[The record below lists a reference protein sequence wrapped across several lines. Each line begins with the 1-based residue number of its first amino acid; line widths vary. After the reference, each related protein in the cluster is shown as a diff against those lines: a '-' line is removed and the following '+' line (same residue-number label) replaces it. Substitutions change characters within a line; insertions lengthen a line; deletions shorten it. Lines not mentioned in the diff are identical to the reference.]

1 MKEPQGQLQAYQH
14 LHHGGAGRKEQE
26 IENLFENIMTENYP
40 TLMKEIEIQ
49 VQDAQRVPNKM
60 NPKRHIPRHIII
72 KMPKAKVKER
82 MLKAVR
88 EKQSVTYKGAP
99 IRLSTDFYK
108 ETLQA
113 RREWQEIFKVM
124 KTKNLQPR
132 LLYPAK
138 LSLRVEGQIKFPT
151 QEKAKGVHHPQ
162 NSYYKKC

>member
-1 MKEPQGQLQAYQH
+1 MKKPQRQLQANQH

-88 EKQSVTYKGAP
+88 EKQ
-99 IRLSTDFYK
+99 
-108 ETLQA
+108 
-113 RREWQEIFKVM
+113 
-124 KTKNLQPR
+124 
-132 LLYPAK
+132 
-138 LSLRVEGQIKFPT
+138 
-151 QEKAKGVHHPQ
+151 
-162 NSYYKKC
+162 